1 MTDSTLWANLETWS
15 NSSPPSAHYRMNED
29 GSIDE
34 LVDPSSL
41 VWGPPRTVPIKENL
55 FVASKKVIMYTCDI
69 CPAEEESLESITGDW
84 RQPLP
89 EGWVDLNVVA
99 NDGVRHSK
107 HLCPKCYM
115 SITAAILER
124 EAEVDTAE

>member
-1 MTDSTLWANLETWS
+1 MAKRE
-15 NSSPPSAHYRMNED
+15 
-29 GSIDE
+29 
-34 LVDPSSL
+34 
-41 VWGPPRTVPIKENL
+41 
-55 FVASKKVIMYTCDI
+55 VITYTCDI
-69 CPAEEESLESITGDW
+69 CPAEEESLESTTGDW

-89 EGWVDLNVVA
+89 KNWVDLNVVA

-124 EAEVDTAE
+124 EAEVAPSE